1 MTAPLRDALA
11 AHVRRVRDI
20 QDHVRG
26 NDQAVKQSLIGPVF
40 SLLGYDLTDPREC
53 IPGFRLEAGPG
64 KASAPIDWVFVGAGK
79 PWFFVSAKDTE
90 QKLVPVDERLTHYFD
105 QASEVKLGIA
115 TNGVQWRFFTD
126 LATSETMDRE
136 PFLVWDVLADEQ
148 APFDVL
154 NFLAILQKSQF
165 QPELIRAFAQTNT
178 SRKNLMVTELERLL
192 EPSPEFIKL
201 AVANLETR
209 KLSEGVIEYW
219 KPILANAI
227 AQWARVRTLTSV
239 ISQAHYPEAQPPSQ
253 TAAPAPVIVQ
263 EKEWER
269 MKALASVISQPAAAP
284 PPPSAALEETA
295 SIRSMST
302 SAEESV
308 AFEIFQAICTEERPI
323 ACENTLSSFNIHF
336 PFSPTSVIARFHLQ
350 EREKTVWFPM
360 DAAKC
365 AHLCPGFKVKA
376 TQFPSWTSC
385 TLKGPEDLR
394 KIEQAVLEA
403 YETIKALQ
411 ARQSTLSIDY
421 VFEKIA

>member
-1 MTAPLRDALA
+1 MSAPLRDALA
-11 AHVRRVRDI
+11 AHIRRVRDL

-53 IPGFRLEAGPG
+53 IPGFRLETGSAKPQ
-64 KASAPIDWVFVGAGK
+64 APIDWVFVGGGK

-90 QKLVPVDERLTHYFD
+90 QKLVPVDERLAHYFGL
-105 QASEVKLGIA
+105 ATEVKLGIA
-115 TNGVQWRFFTD
+115 TNGLQWRFYTD
-126 LATSETMDRE
+126 LAVTDAMDRE
-136 PFLVWDVLADEQ
+136 PFLIWEVLADEEV
-148 APFDVL
+148 PFDVL

-192 EPSPEFIKL
+192 EPSAEFIKL

-209 KLSEGVIEYW
+209 RLTEGVIEYW

-239 ISQAHYPEAQPPSQ
+239 ISQAHSPEAQPPSPAPA
-253 TAAPAPVIVQ
+253 AAPAPAVAQ

-269 MKALASVISQPAAAP
+269 MKALASVISQPAPAP
-284 PPPSAALEETA
+284 APAPVEEP
-295 SIRSMST
+295 SIRSMTT

-308 AFEIFQAICTEERPI
+308 AFETFQAICGEDRPV

-385 TLKGPEDLR
+385 TLKGPADLR

-403 YETIKALQ
+403 YEMVRALQ
-411 ARQSTLSIDY
+411 SRQSTLSIDY